1 MMPSIRGGI
10 MAPIKISSFSKQLA
24 TNQIILMIGIITLM
38 SVVPSVSF
46 ANNME
51 KVLYQ
56 AIEDKNKNKI
66 NSVLRQGGN
75 INEGPYLNTVALNKN
90 REMFQHL
97 LEMGGDIN
105 GEQKGPA
112 LGHEGE
118 NDVGSKTPL
127 CLVVANFL
135 SSKRGIDTVKGSD
148 EWVEFLLNHGADPNK
163 ICYEKYSPLMM
174 VTGKDADPEGLAQWE
189 RLQTAMKIIVLLIK
203 NGADLNARVNGATAM
218 DFAKQSNNLDL
229 VMFLKSLGADQ

>member
-1 MMPSIRGGI
+1 MTSIRI
-10 MAPIKISSFSKQLA
+10 NSFSKRI
-24 TNQIILMIGIITLM
+24 TMNKIIFMTFTIILM
-38 SVVPSVSF
+38 SVVSSSAF
-46 ANNME
+46 ADNME

-56 AIEDKNKNKI
+56 TIEDKNTSKI

-75 INEGPYLNTVALNKN
+75 INEGHYLNNVALEKN
-90 REMFQHL
+90 REMFQYL
-97 LEMGGDIN
+97 LDKGGDIN
-105 GEQKGPA
+105 GAQEGPA
-112 LGHEGE
+112 LGHESK
-118 NDVGSKTPL
+118 NDVGAKTPL
-127 CLVVANFL
+127 CLIVSNFL
-135 SSKRGIDTVKGSD
+135 SSRRAFDTVKGSD

-163 ICYEKYSPLMM
+163 MCYEKYSPLMM